1 MISSLSWV
9 PRGAAKLK
17 PDFVEI
23 DENDIEAMK
32 AMKKYNERSQVG
44 AALLACNTCI
54 VMFLSCTG
62 VIRVIDLRD
71 VYVGGR

>member
-1 MISSLSWV
+1 MISSLTWI

-32 AMKKYNERSQVG
+32 AMKKYKERGQVG
-44 AALLACNTCI
+44 DTCLA
-54 VMFLSCTG
+54 
-62 VIRVIDLRD
+62 
-71 VYVGGR
+71 

>member
-23 DENDIEAMK
+23 DENDEDAIQAMK
-32 AMKKYNERSQVG
+32 RFNKMEQVRSWSPCMADMQQ
-44 AALLACNTCI
+44 AT
-54 VMFLSCTG
+54 
-62 VIRVIDLRD
+62 
-71 VYVGGR
+71 